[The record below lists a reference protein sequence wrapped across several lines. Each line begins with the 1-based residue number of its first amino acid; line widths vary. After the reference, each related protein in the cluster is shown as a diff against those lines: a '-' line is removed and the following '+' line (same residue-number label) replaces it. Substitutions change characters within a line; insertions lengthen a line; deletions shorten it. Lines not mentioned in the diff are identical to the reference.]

1 MRPAMKAVIEVR
13 EEHEPIGDGAQK
25 AERISGIESIDPTR
39 NVTPVPNTDSPVMRE
54 LGLRS
59 GAMVD
64 GIYRI
69 VRPLGAGGMG
79 VVTLAHDE
87 RLERLVAI
95 AYTHHGDPIG
105 ASFDVTKKGLHLDLG
120 SKRALTLE
128 ARRTL
133 SITHAQC

>member
-1 MRPAMKAVIEVR
+1 MKAVIEVR
-13 EEHEPIGDGAQK
+13 DEHEEVLDGTGKQD
-25 AERISGIESIDPTR
+25 RGSGIESIDPAR
-39 NVTPVPNTDSPVMRE
+39 NMTPVPNTDSPVMRE

-87 RLERLVAI
+87 RLDRLVAI
-95 AYTHHGDPIG
+95 KFIRPEL
-105 ASFDVTKKGLHLDLG
+105 FKNQGL
-120 SKRALTLE
+120 R
-128 ARRTL
+128 
-133 SITHAQC
+133 